1 MRVATV
7 HPAQAVRSE
16 GRVDVVHAQTT
27 CKLRPDSCRHSVCV
41 SSLDQSVFLGVESSR
56 AHSLFRDESRKDFV
70 IHTLHQSAIFDAN
83 VTKGLKAEFAGRC
96 G

>member
-41 SSLDQSVFLGVESSR
+41 SLDQSVFLGVESSR

-83 VTKGLKAEFAGRC
+83 VTKVLKAGRC